1 METPRRILIIKLGSI
16 GDVVH
21 TLPALAD
28 LKRSFPEAEIDWL
41 VESKARVILN
51 GNPWLNEAV
60 EIDTHKW
67 RRSWSLATLAEM
79 RRIAGKLRRRRY
91 EVAFDFQGLWKSAVC
106 GKVSGAQ
113 KLIGFDKTALK
124 EPACR
129 MFYDEQIKPAPA
141 AHHVIDIN
149 KELLRSLGVTPGPH
163 HFHLSVPSEDE
174 QYIAHQLSSR
184 RMDDFVV
191 LNPGGGWDTKNW
203 APENYALLHD
213 KLRQETGLPSVL
225 TWGPG
230 EEPLVDRVLRACTG
244 TPPVTFPTSLPQLI
258 ALLKWARLF
267 VGGDT
272 GPLHLAAACGT
283 PIVGVY
289 GPTDPLRNGPF
300 SPQDIVV
307 SHQVPCGPCYKRT
320 CPIYNKECLRLV
332 QVEEVLQAVLR
343 RLEVGRKVDSALS
356 EFPFVPAINRGTKP
370 IEKKL

>member
-21 TLPALAD
+21 TVPALAD
-28 LKRSFPEAEIDWL
+28 LKRTFPEAEIDWL
-41 VESKARVILN
+41 VESKARVLLD
-51 GNPWLNEAV
+51 GNPWLHDVV

-67 RRSWSLATLAEM
+67 RRSWSFATLAEM
-79 RRIAGKLRRRRY
+79 RRIASKLRGRRY
-91 EVAFDFQGLWKSAVC
+91 DVALDFQGLWKSAVL
-106 GKVSGAQ
+106 GRLAGAR
-113 KLIGFDKTALK
+113 KLIGFDRTTLK
-124 EPACR
+124 EPGCR

-141 AHHVIDIN
+141 VRHVIDIY

-163 HFHLSVPSEDE
+163 RFHLSVPSEDE
-174 QYIAHQLSSR
+174 QTISQQLSSR
-184 RMDDFVV
+184 QIDDFFI

-230 EEPLVDRVLRACTG
+230 EEPLVDRVLRACVG
-244 TPPVTFPTSLPQLI
+244 TPPVTFPASLRQLI
-258 ALLKWARLF
+258 ALLRRAKLF

-283 PIVGVY
+283 PIVGIF
-289 GPTDPLRNGPF
+289 GPTNPLRNGPF
-300 SPQDIVV
+300 SPEDIVV

-332 QVEEVLQAVLR
+332 QVDEVFRAALR
-343 RLEVGRKVDSALS
+343 RLEVKQQTTSAPLA
-356 EFPFVPAINRGTKP
+356 PKAV
-370 IEKKL
+370 

>member
-21 TLPALAD
+21 TMPALAD
-28 LKRSFPEAEIDWL
+28 LKQSFPQAEIDWL
-41 VESKARVILN
+41 VESKARVILT
-51 GNPWLNEAV
+51 GNPWLHEVV

-67 RRSWSLATLAEM
+67 RRSWSIATLGEM
-79 RRIAGKLRRRRY
+79 RRIASKLKGRRY
-91 EVAFDFQGLWKSAVC
+91 DVALDFQGLWKSAVL
-106 GKVSGAQ
+106 GKVSGAR
-113 KLIGFDKTALK
+113 KLVGFDRTTLK
-124 EPACR
+124 EPGCR

-141 AHHVIDIN
+141 VRHVIDIY

-163 HFHLSVPSEDE
+163 RFHLSVSREDE
-174 QYIAHQLSSR
+174 QTIAQQLSSR
-184 RMDDFVV
+184 QVHDFVI

-213 KLRQETGLPSVL
+213 KLRQETGLHSVL

-230 EEPLVDRVLRACTG
+230 EEPLVDGVLRSCSG
-244 TPPVTFPTSLPQLI
+244 TPPVTFPVSLPQLI
-258 ALLKWARLF
+258 ALLKRARLF

-283 PIVGVY
+283 PIVGIF
-289 GPTDPLRNGPF
+289 GPTDAQRNGPF
-300 SPQDIVV
+300 SHEDIVV

-332 QVEEVLQAVLR
+332 QVDELLQAVLR
-343 RLEVGRKVDSALS
+343 RLEVGKQRVLASPTGVRDASGL
-356 EFPFVPAINRGTKP
+356 ET
-370 IEKKL
+370 

>member
-1 METPRRILIIKLGSI
+1 MESPRRILIIKLGSI

-28 LKRSFPEAEIDWL
+28 LKQSFPEAEIDWL
-41 VESKARVILN
+41 VESKARVILT
-51 GNPWLNEAV
+51 GNPWLHEVV

-67 RRSWSLATLAEM
+67 RRSWSVATLGEM
-79 RRIAGKLRRRRY
+79 RRVVSKLRGRRY
-91 EVAFDFQGLWKSAVC
+91 DVALDFQGLWKSAFF
-106 GKVSGAQ
+106 GKVSGAR
-113 KLIGFDKTALK
+113 KLIGFDRTTLK
-124 EPACR
+124 EPGCR

-141 AHHVIDIN
+141 VRHVIDIY
-149 KELLRSLGVTPGPH
+149 KELLRSLGITPGPYR
-163 HFHLSVPSEDE
+163 FHLSVPSED
-174 QYIAHQLSSR
+174 QKYISQQLSSR
-184 RMDDFVV
+184 QIDDFII

-213 KLRQETGLPSVL
+213 KLSQETGLPSVL

-230 EEPLVDRVLRACTG
+230 EEPLVDSILRASVG
-244 TPPVTFPTSLPQLI
+244 APPVSFPTSLYQLI
-258 ALLKWARLF
+258 ALLRRAKLF

-283 PIVGVY
+283 PIVGVF

-300 SPQDIVV
+300 LPEDIVV

-332 QVEEVLQAVLR
+332 QVDEVLEAVLR
-343 RLEVGRKVDSALS
+343 RLNSKRQKISHLLTATPKQVE
-356 EFPFVPAINRGTKP
+356 
-370 IEKKL
+370 

>member
-28 LKRSFPEAEIDWL
+28 LKQSFPEAEIDWL

-51 GNPWLNEAV
+51 GNPWLHNVV

-67 RRSWSLATLAEM
+67 RRSWSLQTLAEM
-79 RRIAGKLRRRRY
+79 RRIASSLRDRHY
-91 EVAFDFQGLWKSAVC
+91 DVALDFQGLWKSAFL
-106 GKVSGAQ
+106 GKVSGAG
-113 KLIGFDKTALK
+113 KVIGFDRTTLK
-124 EPACR
+124 EPGCR

-141 AHHVIDIN
+141 VRHVIDIY
-149 KELLRSLGVTPGPH
+149 KELLRSLGVIPGPH
-163 HFHLSVPSEDE
+163 RFHLPVPSEDR
-174 QYIAHQLSSR
+174 QYISQQLSSR
-184 RMDDFVV
+184 RMNDFIV

-213 KLRQETGLPSVL
+213 KLRQEAGLPSVL

-230 EEPLVDRVLRACTG
+230 EELLVDRVLRACVG
-244 TPPVTFPTSLPQLI
+244 TPPVTFPTSLYQLI
-258 ALLKWARLF
+258 ALLRRAKLF

-283 PIVGVY
+283 PIVGVF

-300 SPQDIVV
+300 SPEDIVV

-320 CPIYNKECLRLV
+320 CPIYHKECMRLV
-332 QVEEVLQAVLR
+332 QVEEVFQAVLR
-343 RLEVGRKVDSALS
+343 RLTLKKHNVS
-356 EFPFVPAINRGTKP
+356 VPNSTTQQ
-370 IEKKL
+370 